1 MISHQNSWAASVDR
15 SPSIVFGSSGIVFHM
30 QPAPEE
36 RELLTLPMWNRNA
49 EMRRLHTSIIEIQDA
64 IQDAIQ
70 IIVLLQKN
78 RMQRPNSSSSQVKVG
93 Y

>member
-1 MISHQNSWAASVDR
+1 MISRQNSWAASVDR

-64 IQDAIQ
+64 IQ